1 MALASSTT
9 ARKIR
14 LADWSRP
21 AAAFAVN
28 GVLYGS
34 LLTRYPEIADRV
46 GAGESEFGAALFA
59 AAMGGLLGSLVAP
72 ALTWA
77 VRGSGATLVAGAGYA
92 LFAVAVVW
100 APDLYLLAAALLL
113 ANLFDGA
120 HDVTMNAAAVK
131 VQQVAGSPLMGRMHA
146 TWSLSLTG
154 AGLLGAAAVGLGVP
168 VLVHLGVVAGVVL
181 AVQFA
186 ATWWRPRPDV
196 ATTLPSTPTSQ
207 RPDVPAQRGRAV
219 RLRHVLPVLAVAALA
234 ASYVESPGQ
243 EWTGLLLSRG
253 LDAAPQLAA
262 VAPVLF
268 AAGLVLSR
276 LVLDPAQRRW
286 GARAVAA
293 GSGVTMVLAVLTGF
307 AVTVAE
313 GPAGAALVAI
323 AAAGIGAGPVFP
335 LLFGA
340 GDQLSVRH
348 GIPAAR
354 TASMVSALSRV
365 GAISAPVV
373 VGPLTEAFGM
383 AMVFA
388 VMAAGALLVLLALP
402 RAVR

>member
-1 MALASSTT
+1 MASASSTA
-9 ARKIR
+9 ARKVR
-14 LADWSRP
+14 FVDWSRP
-21 AAAFAVN
+21 ASAFAVN

-46 GAGESEFGAALFA
+46 GATESEFGAALFA

-72 ALTWA
+72 ALA
-77 VRGSGATLVAGAGYA
+77 RVVRESNATLVAGAGYA

-100 APDLYLLAAALLL
+100 APDLFLLAAALLL

-131 VQQVAGSPLMGRMHA
+131 VQQGVGSPLMGRMHA

-154 AGLLGAAAVGLGVP
+154 AGLLGAAAVGLGIP
-168 VLVHLGVVAGVVL
+168 VLAHLGAVAAVVL

-186 ATWWRPRPDV
+186 ATSRRARADV
-196 ATTLPSTPTSQ
+196 APSVPPALQ

-219 RLRHVLPVLAVAALA
+219 RLRHVLPVLGVAALA

-262 VAPVLF
+262 LAPVLF

-286 GARAVAA
+286 GSRAVAV
-293 GSGVTMVLAVLTGF
+293 GSGVTVVLAVLAGF
-307 AVTVAE
+307 GVTVAAGPPGWALVAVTV
-313 GPAGAALVAI
+313 
-323 AAAGIGAGPVFP
+323 AGIGAGPVFP

-373 VGPLTEAFGM
+373 VGPLTETFGM
-383 AMVFA
+383 GMVFA